1 MNSKC
6 YIALAKF
13 MDEMTTVTSINE
25 KQISNALNV
34 PCKELGISKV
44 SIVYYESLKHE
55 ARERGRSINC
65 YDNGNSGEIVLEDR
79 YVTDT
84 MAVVI
89 CKMYRDKD
97 SEPWDEENR
106 DKAELL
112 KKMLFIFL
120 DRLRLK
126 DLAEKYTYYDDDGYY
141 NLRFFIRYMN
151 RVAMDNNLHG
161 KAVIHFNLRHFAAIN
176 QQVGR
181 ATGTYIMRCFIEQL
195 IDMLSGGGIICRVG
209 GDNFIGMIAASDLDK
224 ALEHLSGARIAY
236 NPESQIKIAVSA
248 SVGVLVIPDDFEYN
262 DESDIMDKIIS
273 ASQAARSSSKT
284 NIVFFDDNMVASK
297 EKIVRI
303 QRLFPL
309 ALENEEF
316 LVYYQP
322 KVAIG
327 GGSLAGAEALCR
339 WEHNGEIIPPSDFIP
354 MLEQGMEICKLDFY
368 MLDHVC
374 RDIRRW
380 LDEGRDMVRISVNL
394 SRKHMMDLDLLERII
409 EIIDRHNVPHKYLEI
424 ELTETTTDVEF
435 RDLKRVVN
443 GLRKE
448 GIFTTVDDFGIGY
461 SSLNLIKEIPW
472 NVLKVD
478 RSFLPEDTDDSGSR
492 RSVMFKY
499 VVAMAQ
505 ELGLECIA
513 EGVETKSQ
521 VDILKENSCDMA
533 QGFFFDRPLPV
544 DEFEK
549 RLDEHKYK
557 SF

>member
-1 MNSKC
+1 
-6 YIALAKF
+6 

-120 DRLRLK
+120 DRLRLR
-126 DLAEKYTYYDDDGYY
+126 DIAERYTYYDDDGYY

-435 RDLKRVVN
+435 RDLKRVVR
-443 GLRKE
+443 GLQDA
-448 GIFTTVDDFGIGY
+448 GIYTSVDDFGIGY
-461 SSLNLIKEIPW
+461 SSLKLIKEIPW

>member
-435 RDLKRVVN
+435 RDLKRVVR
-443 GLRKE
+443 GLQDA
-448 GIFTTVDDFGIGY
+448 GIYTSVDDFGIGY
-461 SSLNLIKEIPW
+461 SSLKLIKEIPW

>member
-435 RDLKRVVN
+435 RDLKRVVR
-443 GLRKE
+443 GLQDA
-448 GIFTTVDDFGIGY
+448 GIYTSVDDFGIGY

-478 RSFLPEDTDDSGSR
+478 RSFPPEDTDDSGSR